1 MSEPDINSQK
11 VLNPRIIVSLDF
23 PNQDQA
29 LDIVGKLDPANCR
42 LKVGK
47 ELFTSAGPAIVEK
60 LIGKG
65 FDVFL
70 DLKFH
75 DIPNTVA
82 SACTVAASLGVWM
95 INVHASGGQQMLA
108 AAREAIDR
116 HQHKPLLIAVTVLT
130 SLEDNDLKSMGI
142 SNSVGEQVLNL
153 ARLASQERLD
163 GVVCSA
169 QEVASL
175 KKEFG
180 ENFCLV
186 TPGIR
191 PAGTSSDD
199 QSRIMTPAQAI
210 ATGSHYLVIG
220 RPVTRSPDP
229 LAALIAIDKE
239 IKEMAGG

>member
-1 MSEPDINSQK
+1 MSEPDVNSPK
-11 VLNPRIIVSLDF
+11 VVYPRIVVSLDF
-23 PNQDQA
+23 PNQEKT
-29 LDIVGKLDPANCR
+29 LDIVKKLDPSSCR

-47 ELFTSAGPAIVEK
+47 ELFTSAGPDIVKK
-60 LIGKG
+60 LIDMG

-75 DIPNTVA
+75 DIPSTVA
-82 SACTVAASLGVWM
+82 RACTAAASLGVWM

-116 HQHKPLLIAVTVLT
+116 HQHKPLLTAVTVLT
-130 SLEDNDLKSMGI
+130 SLNDNDLNSMGI
-142 SNSVGEQVLNL
+142 NNSVNEQVITL
-153 ARLASQERLD
+153 ARLARQEGLD

-169 QEVASL
+169 QEVAIL

-191 PAGTSSDD
+191 PSGTSSDD

-210 ATGSHYLVIG
+210 AAGSHYLVIG
-220 RPVTRSPDP
+220 RPVTQSPDP
-229 LAALIAIDKE
+229 VATLMAIDKE
-239 IKEMAGG
+239 IKAINQ

>member
-1 MSEPDINSQK
+1 MSEPGVKIQK
-11 VLNPRIIVSLDF
+11 VGYPRIIVSLDF
-23 PNQDQA
+23 PIQEQA
-29 LDIVGKLDPANCR
+29 LDIVDKLDSSNCR

-47 ELFTSAGPAIVEK
+47 ELFTSTGPAIVEK
-60 LIGKG
+60 LIDKG

-82 SACTVAASLGVWM
+82 RACSAAASLGVWM
-95 INVHASGGQQMLA
+95 INVHASGGRQMLA
-108 AAREAIDR
+108 AAREAIDK
-116 HQHKPLLIAVTVLT
+116 HQHKPLLTAVTVLT
-130 SLEDNDLKSMGI
+130 SLDDNDLKTIGI
-142 SNSVGEQVLNL
+142 SNTVNEQVFTL
-153 ARLASQERLD
+153 ARLARQEGID

-169 QEVASL
+169 QEVAQL

-191 PAGTSSDD
+191 PSGTASDD

-210 ATGSHYLVIG
+210 AAGSHYLVIG

-229 LAALIAIDKE
+229 LATLKAIDKE
-239 IKEMAGG
+239 INEVAGG